1 MMKNKLLLEDI
12 LYCKVKRISSCLLSI
27 FCGLL
32 TLPGPIYLLETLHQ
46 PMECKQFCFY
56 FLSGSFQ
63 VWRFQV
69 WLYLVG
75 LAQGRILAQS

>member
-1 MMKNKLLLEDI
+1 MKNKLLLEDI
-12 LYCKVKRISSCLLSI
+12 LCCEVKRTSSRLLSI

-32 TLPGPIYLLETLHQ
+32 TLPGPIYLLETLYE
-46 PMECKQFCFY
+46 PMECKHFCFY

-69 WLYLVG
+69 WLHLVG
-75 LAQGRILAQS
+75 LAQGRSHAQS